1 MITSKLRG
9 GLGNQMFQIAA
20 ALSLG
25 KDLGI
30 EVAFDHNQHY
40 LPNQGN
46 KSTDYSENIFWNN
59 EKYIRKVFS
68 IGEMPLEFYER
79 FC

>member
-1 MITSKLRG
+1 MITSKLKG

-30 EVAFDHNQHY
+30 EVAFDHNQYY

-46 KSTDYSENIFWNN
+46 RSTDYSENIFRNC
-59 EKYIRKVFS
+59 S
-68 IGEMPLEFYER
+68 IY
-79 FC
+79 FCIKDVISVRVQNKEL